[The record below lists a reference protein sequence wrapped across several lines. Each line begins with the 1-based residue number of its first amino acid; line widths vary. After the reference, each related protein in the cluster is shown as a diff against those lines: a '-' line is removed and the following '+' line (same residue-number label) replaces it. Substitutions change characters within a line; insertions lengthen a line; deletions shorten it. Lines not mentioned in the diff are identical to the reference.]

1 MGQARTLRGARGW
14 HPETVIQWAAILIL
28 LLLVVYP
35 LFLLIWGSFRTDLPF
50 RPGTLTFK
58 NYTTIFTSKADL
70 RAVWNT
76 LIVATS
82 ATVLA
87 TLIGTAL
94 AWITGRTNTPFR
106 RSLEVLTIFPFFLS
120 PFIGALAWSDLANP
134 SNGLVNIFL
143 RYFLGGEEGPMNIY
157 TIYGMIFVMG
167 IYFAPFVFLFTSTAL
182 KAMDPALEE
191 ASRIAG
197 VNTLKTSLK
206 VTLPL
211 VAPSILSGSLLAFV
225 NAAEQFGIPGVLGI
239 PSRTYVIT
247 TRIFFKTTIYP
258 ADYAIAAA
266 FAMVLMVF
274 TGIVIYI
281 QRGVLGKRSY
291 VTVTG
296 KGYQP
301 RLVDIGGWR
310 YLTLG
315 ICLLYF
321 LLAVALP
328 YLDLFLASF
337 LSYQTPHITWE
348 LFTMENYRHILLEF
362 PITYRAIVNSII
374 LATASATILMVL
386 TFVISYIIIRTQI
399 PGKRVLDYI
408 STLPIAVPGLVLG
421 VALLWTYITNPIPI
435 YNTMWILL
443 IAYVTRYIPFG
454 VRATSSALVQIHP
467 ELEESSR
474 IHGGSWIRTMWK
486 VTVPLLKS
494 GMLGGWIL
502 CFVAVIKNLSISIL
516 LYAHGTEIMPVAIWS
531 LWYDGQYTSVA
542 AMAMVQTI
550 MIYVALYIAMKVTK
564 ADSLLRLA

>member
-1 MGQARTLRGARGW
+1 MGRKGW
-14 HPETVIQWAAILIL
+14 RPETIIQWAAILAVFI
-28 LLLVVYP
+28 LVVYP
-35 LFLLIWGSFRTDLPF
+35 LLLLVWGSFRTDLPF
-50 RPGTLTFK
+50 RPGTHTLK
-58 NYTTIFTSKADL
+58 NYATIFTSKADL

-76 LIVATS
+76 LVVAIS
-82 ATVLA
+82 ATLLA
-87 TLIGTAL
+87 TFIGTTL

-106 RSLEVLTIFPFFLS
+106 RSLEVFSIFPFFLS

-134 SNGLVNIFL
+134 SNGFLNIFL
-143 RYFLGGEEGPMNIY
+143 RFFVGGDEGPLNIY

-167 IYFAPFVFLFTSTAL
+167 IYFAPYVFLFTASAL

-197 VNTLKTSLK
+197 VNTFKTSLK

-239 PSRTYVIT
+239 PSKTYVIT
-247 TRIFFKTTIYP
+247 TRIFFKTTMYP
-258 ADYAIAAA
+258 SDYAIAAA
-266 FAMVLMVF
+266 FAMILMIL

-281 QRGVLGKRSY
+281 QRGILGKRSY
-291 VTVTG
+291 ITVTG

-301 RLVDIGGWR
+301 RLINIGGWR
-310 YLTLG
+310 YVSFS
-315 ICLLYF
+315 ICMIYF

-328 YLDLFLASF
+328 YLDLLLASF
-337 LSYQTPHITWE
+337 LSYQTPKITWD
-348 LFTMENYRHILLEF
+348 LFTLENYHHILFEF
-362 PITYRAIVNSII
+362 PITYRAILNSIT
-374 LATASATILMVL
+374 LATASATILMIL
-386 TFVISYIIIRTQI
+386 TFVISYIIIRTQT
-399 PGKRVLDYI
+399 PGRRILDYF
-408 STLPIAVPGLVLG
+408 STVPIAVPGLVLG

-443 IAYVTRYIPFG
+443 VAYVTRYIPFG
-454 VRATSSALVQIHP
+454 VRATSSALIQIHP

-474 IHGGSWIRTMWK
+474 IHGGSWLRTMRK

-516 LYAHGTEIMPVAIWS
+516 LYAHGTEIIPVAIWA
-531 LWYDGQYTSVA
+531 LWYDGQYPDVA
-542 AMAMVQTI
+542 AMAMIQTI
-550 MIYVALYIAMKVTK
+550 LIYVAIYIAMKATK
-564 ADSLLRLA
+564 ADSLLKLA